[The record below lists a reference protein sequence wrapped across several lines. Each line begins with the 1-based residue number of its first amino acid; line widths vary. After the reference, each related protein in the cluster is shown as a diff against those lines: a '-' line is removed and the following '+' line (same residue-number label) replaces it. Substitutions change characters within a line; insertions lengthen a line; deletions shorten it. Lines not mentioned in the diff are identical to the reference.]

1 MKKFLLT
8 AISAAF
14 VACVAVAQP
23 LANPFAAKIPA
34 NALRMGQQK
43 INRNVGITPV
53 EHGMHTLAHENTTR
67 DPKEISFQVTG
78 NEISKFGYVPT
89 GIDPDLL
96 KKNGRHPVMDK
107 RIQLIAVITNP
118 SFA

>member
-78 NEISKFGYVPT
+78 NEILSLVMFLQALIP
-89 GIDPDLL
+89 ICL
-96 KKNGRHPVMDK
+96 KKMALQVGDLVWLFLLRW
-107 RIQLIAVITNP
+107 
-118 SFA
+118 

>member
-1 MKKFLLT
+1 
-8 AISAAF
+8 
-14 VACVAVAQP
+14 
-23 LANPFAAKIPA
+23 
-34 NALRMGQQK
+34 MGQQK

-96 KKNGRHPVMDK
+96 KKMALQVGDLVWLFLLRW
-107 RIQLIAVITNP
+107 
-118 SFA
+118 